1 MFDVIIIGAGPGG
14 LGAGLYT
21 SRGGFETLILEGMFI
36 GGQAATTYEVD
47 NYLGFDETPSGSD
60 LTEKMRSHAQKFGAQ
75 IQSETVEELSL
86 EGKIKTVRTNRQTYE
101 TKTVIF
107 AMGAK
112 PRPLGAEG
120 EERLRGMGVSYCAT
134 CDGAFFRGR
143 EVCVVGGGDTAL
155 EDALFLEKFC
165 SRVTLIHRR
174 DSFRAIKVLQNRVVN
189 SDKIN
194 ILYDSTVTKITGD
207 DSVNGVEIKN
217 LKSGASTE
225 LAVSGIFIAV
235 GNLPQSELVRG
246 LVKTDEAGYIVTDE
260 NMCTSIPGVFAC
272 GDVRKKP
279 LRQIVTAVADGAVAA
294 YSAQNYML
302 ENEF

>member
-1 MFDVIIIGAGPGG
+1 MCIRDSFV
-14 LGAGLYT
+14 
-21 SRGGFETLILEGMFI
+21 

-47 NYLGFDETPSGSD
+47 NYLGFDDTPSGSD
-60 LTEKMRSHAQKFGAQ
+60 LAEKMRSHAQKFGVQ
-75 IQSETVEELSL
+75 IKSENVIELSL
-86 EGKIKTVRTNRQTYE
+86 EGKIKTAKTQQETYE
-101 TKTVIF
+101 AKSVIF

-112 PRPLGAEG
+112 PRPLGADG

-165 SRVTLIHRR
+165 TKVTLIHRR
-174 DSFRAIKVLQNRVVN
+174 DSFRAIKALQDRVTA
-189 SDKIN
+189 SDKIE
-194 ILYDSTVTKITGD
+194 ICYDSTVTKILGE
-207 DSVNGVEIKN
+207 DSVSGVVVKN
-217 LKSGASTE
+217 LKDGRESQ
-225 LAVSGIFIAV
+225 LDVSGIFIAV

-246 LVKTDEAGYIVTDE
+246 LVDTDEAGYVLTDE
-260 NMCTSIPGVFAC
+260 NMRTNVPGVFAC

-294 YSAQNYML
+294 YSAQNYIL

>member
-21 SRGGFETLILEGMFI
+21 GRGGFETLILEGSFV

-47 NYLGFDETPSGSD
+47 NYLGFDDTPSGSD
-60 LTEKMRSHAQKFGAQ
+60 LAEKMRSHAQKFGVQ
-75 IQSETVEELSL
+75 IKSENVIELSL
-86 EGKIKTVRTNRQTYE
+86 EGKIKTVKTQQETYE
-101 TKTVIF
+101 AKSVIF

-112 PRPLGAEG
+112 PRPLGADG

-165 SRVTLIHRR
+165 TKVTLIHRR
-174 DSFRAIKVLQNRVVN
+174 DSFRAIKALQDRVTA
-189 SDKIN
+189 SDKIE
-194 ILYDSTVTKITGD
+194 ICYDSTVTKILGE
-207 DSVNGVEIKN
+207 DSVSGVVVKN
-217 LKSGASTE
+217 LKDGRESQ
-225 LAVSGIFIAV
+225 LDVSGIFIAV

-246 LVKTDEAGYIVTDE
+246 LVDTDEAGYVLTDE
-260 NMCTSIPGVFAC
+260 NMRTNVPGVFAC

-294 YSAQNYML
+294 YSAQNYIL